1 MSNSTPAT
9 SSQLFTKRRRA
20 FVACIT
26 CRQRKIKC
34 TTVSDADYQPCTRCV
49 EKGIKCE
56 YQSVTDDD
64 DYSSTPSPDVQ
75 GPSRASGWH
84 AQPPITPPSAG
95 LVGYLNPGSA
105 PSRGSSR
112 TTGPRPG
119 ATSPYPPAGAYPYR
133 PHGMRTPGSGTN
145 AQFPPPPTN
154 SLPYASGHTR
164 GPSMQDPGRSASQFY
179 NASPNQQPA
188 PNYQQPHG
196 ANAPYGQAYLPQSQ
210 PGGPAYQ
217 WPQGVSATL
226 IRIAANACA
235 HLDRVIVAP
244 ISMATIAD
252 EPLAFV
258 VLFLRLYSLPK
269 TFKLIVSRS
278 FYDLQ

>member
-95 LVGYLNPGSA
+95 LDLAPERRHLIRQPEPTLTAPTECAPLDREPTRSFPHPLRIPSHTPPAIHEGRPCRIPVDLHLSFTMPRPTSSPHPIISNPTARMHPTDRHTYRNLNPA
-105 PSRGSSR
+105 DRR
-112 TTGPRPG
+112 TNGPKEFQRP
-119 ATSPYPPAGAYPYR
+119 
-133 PHGMRTPGSGTN
+133 
-145 AQFPPPPTN
+145 
-154 SLPYASGHTR
+154 
-164 GPSMQDPGRSASQFY
+164 
-179 NASPNQQPA
+179 
-188 PNYQQPHG
+188 
-196 ANAPYGQAYLPQSQ
+196 
-210 PGGPAYQ
+210 
-217 WPQGVSATL
+217 
-226 IRIAANACA
+226 NACA